1 MKRGSIGIMGGT
13 FDPIHY
19 GHLVTA
25 EAARVKFD
33 LETVFFVPSG
43 RPPHKEGQEVSH
55 QEDRFLM
62 TVLAVTSNAAFTVS
76 RVEIERPGKSYA
88 YDTVRYFTQAYP
100 DKDIF
105 FITGADAIKE
115 ILNWHKV
122 NQLLDYC
129 YFVAA
134 TRPGYDLEDLKAR
147 ELSVLPQEKLEKIFT
162 LEVPAMAISSTNIK
176 QRVRQQDPI
185 KYLLPESVEAYILK
199 EGLYHGPTE

>member
-1 MKRGSIGIMGGT
+1 MKRKAIGIRGGT

-25 EAARVKFD
+25 EAARMAFN

-43 RPPHKEGQEVSH
+43 RPPHKEESEVSS
-55 QEDRFLM
+55 QESRYLM
-62 TVLAVTSNAAFTVS
+62 TVLAVTSNKDFTVS
-76 RVEIERPGKSYA
+76 RVEIDRPGKSYA
-88 YDTVRYFTQAYP
+88 YDTVKYFNETFP
-100 DKDIF
+100 DKDVY

-122 NQLLDYC
+122 NKLLDHC

-147 ELSVLPQEKLEKIFT
+147 ELSVLPPEKLEKIFT
-162 LEVPAMAISSTNIK
+162 IEVPAMAISSTDIK
-176 QRVRQQDPI
+176 KRVKENKTI
-185 KYLLPESVEAYILK
+185 KYLLPESVEAYIWK
-199 EGLYHGPTE
+199 EGLYFDN